1 MNNYF
6 LISLKN
12 LTKWAIKGTCS
23 YLLWSMAAMLIFC
36 AGCVTQNTPSFN
48 YAPDDQKKVAQDTNV
63 PAGKSLIFVF
73 VPEAPHTPRFLKLAQ
88 TTLQV
93 DQRDVCRLA
102 NNTFYRMVLD
112 PGRHQLALR
121 FVGNWADAGLDPKPI
136 RIEGQRLVDFE
147 PDRAYY
153 FGGSLDTHWESTGL
167 LLTGL
172 ENRISLILQKEPAWI
187 GEHMIKEQRIR
198 LTGELIGP

>member
-1 MNNYF
+1 
-6 LISLKN
+6 
-12 LTKWAIKGTCS
+12 
-23 YLLWSMAAMLIFC
+23 
-36 AGCVTQNTPSFN
+36 
-48 YAPDDQKKVAQDTNV
+48 
-63 PAGKSLIFVF
+63 
-73 VPEAPHTPRFLKLAQ
+73 
-88 TTLQV
+88 
-93 DQRDVCRLA
+93 
-102 NNTFYRMVLD
+102 MVLD